1 MQKESRIIKYLT
13 TKIVIKHNCFGENF
27 FLWENLNSIFP
38 RFFYPFIS
46 EVVFKFK
53 VVCQIFKFLSYTQCG
68 RFLSLIIKW
77 KKWNTNWILL
87 SCFCS
92 FLINPFPSLQCV
104 FLCNLILIVEDHY
117 KLNNHFYSAELMLKE
132 NVCPKC
138 EKWFKCSKIIILL
151 ELEYV

>member
-1 MQKESRIIKYLT
+1 MQFTLIWRELQGENMNNLVRTLQAEVEGMRFLLILALQKESLIIKYLT

-68 RFLSLIIKW
+68 RFLSLIIK
-77 KKWNTNWILL
+77 
-87 SCFCS
+87 
-92 FLINPFPSLQCV
+92 
-104 FLCNLILIVEDHY
+104 
-117 KLNNHFYSAELMLKE
+117 
-132 NVCPKC
+132 
-138 EKWFKCSKIIILL
+138 
-151 ELEYV
+151 